1 MTVVGEDSYNSRDLF
16 FDHNFDKKSSS
27 YYEGQLCI
35 PQDSLEDLE
44 IFDNFSDDNISLSEF
59 LLIPE
64 QATPGVEDC
73 PLPFSST
80 EAKPEQP
87 EERQVE
93 HNKMV
98 LFGNLALEPKGKVGR
113 KRTRSKRRRIV
124 DSWGRKI
131 PNNWSLSEKQ
141 SPSGGEKKRRRR
153 CRHCQSEKTPQW
165 RMGPEGPNTL
175 CNACG
180 VRYKAG
186 KLVPEYRP
194 AKSPSFDALKHS
206 NFHRKILKR
215 RGIL

>member
-1 MTVVGEDSYNSRDLF
+1 MIVVGEDSYNSRDLF
-16 FDHNFDKKSSS
+16 FDHNFDIKSSS

-44 IFDNFSDDNISLSEF
+44 FFDNFSDDSNISLSEF

-64 QATPGVEDC
+64 QATLGVEDC
-73 PLPFSST
+73 PLPFSSM
-80 EAKPEQP
+80 EAKPEQT
-87 EERQVE
+87 EEQQVE
-93 HNKMV
+93 LNMM
-98 LFGNLALEPKGKVGR
+98 EPEAKVGR
-113 KRTRSKRRRIV
+113 KRTRSKRRRVV
-124 DSWGRKI
+124 DSWGQKI

-141 SPSGGEKKRRRR
+141 SPSGGEKKRRRRR